1 MPSFLQS
8 FSLEVTSRK
17 VLKNWL
23 ITLY

>member
-17 VLKNWL
+17 VLNNWL